1 MKRLLLHLSL
11 IPLVSGVGYELIK
24 IILKSELFVFR
35 ILKAP
40 GIFLKNIT
48 TKEPD
53 DKMIKVSITAL
64 KNLFVDEYNRFI
76 GKKYKA
82 EAIGWETS

>member
-1 MKRLLLHLSL
+1 MKRLFLHLSL
-11 IPLVSGVGYELIK
+11 IPLVSGVGYELIN
-24 IILKSELFVFR
+24 IILKSDLFVFL